1 MNLEPQKY
9 EKKIFFIQ
17 NNNNNNNILKNIS
30 QRFENFHSK

>member
-9 EKKIFFIQ
+9 EKKIFFIR
-17 NNNNNNNILKNIS
+17 NNNNNILKNIS